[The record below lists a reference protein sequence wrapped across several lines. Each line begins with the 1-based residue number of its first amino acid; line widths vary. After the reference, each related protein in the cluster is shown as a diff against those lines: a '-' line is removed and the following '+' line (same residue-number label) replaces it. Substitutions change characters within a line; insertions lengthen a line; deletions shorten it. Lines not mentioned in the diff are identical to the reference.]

1 MFSKIVN
8 SKQYSKLI
16 YALNANILTRSI
28 LSVPYRLLF
37 IISKIYFNK
46 TNEIK
51 SVYLTGS
58 FSRKDFIF
66 GKSDIDFIIL
76 CDCNENEFQKIQYRH
91 YHWAKRLVL
100 FGKPADVKSNT
111 VLLNQFRVK
120 SEYSNQK
127 INLKHLQSELFYG
140 EPVLDEI
147 ETCSIDYIQ
156 FVESLIIHL
165 FHSLMKDNGYKE
177 ILDKKIFILNQV
189 LETEEFSKSCK
200 AKVKRIESFADL
212 LSFIETLKSNNSEYE
227 KLTLPSDVSSFSWE
241 MGSYVDPD
249 KFDYPFMVK
258 EKTVPHFYFQDTND
272 LVEITKKYNL
282 KSIGHT
288 ECVIWFKDFVF
299 YSLSAGIRVI
309 HKERL
314 PFLWGESLIS
324 KDSFEFLNHKIN
336 SYESFC
342 EEWIYKP
349 FFENNTEEMNYL
361 KSVNDKRIC
370 SDAARFKLY
379 KTIVYTKQVNL
390 TVETEYYT
398 SLKELKN
405 LFQFSHDSVEPTISL
420 CICTKNRE
428 SLLLELLKSIGNQTD
443 MPEEIIIVNNNSV
456 DNTLDVLNKFKD
468 DLNLT
473 IINSNLPTINALRDL
488 CVKKA
493 SMDVVAFTDD
503 DAVLD
508 ENWIYHIRKSYEADE
523 HLMLLGGQMIH
534 WKQDLLNSSELFH
547 RYYLGRRM

>member
-1 MFSKIVN
+1 MNFF
-8 SKQYSKLI
+8 
-16 YALNANILTRSI
+16 TRSI
-28 LSVPYRLLF
+28 LSIPYRLLF
-37 IISKIYFNK
+37 VISKVYFNQ
-46 TNEIK
+46 TDEIK

-58 FSRKDFIF
+58 FARKDFLY
-66 GKSDIDFIIL
+66 GKSDIDFILL
-76 CDCNENEFQKIQYRH
+76 CDCSENVFQKLQLRH
-91 YHWAKRLVL
+91 YRWAKTLVF

-111 VLLNQFRVK
+111 VLLNQFRVE

-140 EPVLDEI
+140 EPVLDKI

-156 FVESLIIHL
+156 FIESLIIHL
-165 FHSLMKDNGYKE
+165 FLSLMKENGYKE
-177 ILDKKIFILNQV
+177 ILDKKMLILNQI
-189 LETEEFSKSCK
+189 LATEEFSKSCK
-200 AKVKRIESFADL
+200 SKVKNIENVSNL
-212 LSFIETLKSNNSEYE
+212 HSFIETLKANNSEYE
-227 KLTLPSDVSSFSWE
+227 KLTLPQDIDSFSWE
-241 MGSYVDPD
+241 MGRYVDAE
-249 KFDYPFMVK
+249 KFDYPIMVK
-258 EKTVPHFYFQDTND
+258 QKTVPHFYFQDTND
-272 LVEITKKYNL
+272 LLEITKKYNL
-282 KSIGHT
+282 KNIGRT
-288 ECVIWFKDFVF
+288 ECVIWFKDFVL
-299 YSLSAGIRVI
+299 YSLSEGIRVI

-314 PFLWGESLIS
+314 PFLWGESSIN

-361 KSVNDKRIC
+361 KSVNDKRVC
-370 SDAARFKLY
+370 SDAARFALY
-379 KTIVYTKQVNL
+379 KTIVSTNLVNL
-390 TVETEYYT
+390 TIENDYYT
-398 SLKELKN
+398 SLLELKKVFKFN
-405 LFQFSHDSVEPTISL
+405 QELVKPTISL

-428 SLLLELLKSIGNQTD
+428 ALLVKLLKSISDQID
-443 MPEEIIIVNNNSV
+443 RPDEIIIVNNNSV

-468 DLNLT
+468 DLCLT

-488 CVKKA
+488 CVKEA

-503 DAVLD
+503 DAVLE

>member
-1 MFSKIVN
+1 MLSKIVN
-8 SKQYSKLI
+8 SKKYLKLVSI
-16 YALNANILTRSI
+16 LNVNFLTRSI
-28 LSVPYRLLF
+28 LSIPYRILF
-37 IISKIYFNK
+37 IISKIYFNS
-46 TNEIK
+46 TIEIK

-58 FSRKDFIF
+58 FARKNFVF

-76 CDCNENEFQKIQYRH
+76 CDCNENEFQKIQLRH
-91 YHWAKRLVL
+91 YRWAKMLVL

-127 INLKHLQSELFYG
+127 INLKHLQSKLFYG

-165 FHSLMKDNGYKE
+165 FLSLMKDNGYKE
-177 ILDKKIFILNQV
+177 ILEKKTLILNQV
-189 LETEEFSKSCK
+189 LEKEEFFKSCK
-200 AKVKRIESFADL
+200 SNVKKIESPSEL
-212 LSFIETLKSNNSEYE
+212 YSFFETLKSNNSEYVE
-227 KLTLPSDVSSFSWE
+227 LNLPSDINSFSWE
-241 MGSYVDPD
+241 IGSYVDSE
-249 KFDYPFMVK
+249 KFDYPLMVEK
-258 EKTVPHFYFQDTND
+258 KTVPHFYFQDTND

-282 KSIGHT
+282 KDIGHT
-288 ECVIWFKDFVF
+288 ECVIWFKDFVL

-314 PFLWGESLIS
+314 PFLWGESSIN
-324 KDSFEFLNHKIN
+324 KDSLEFLNHKIN
-336 SYESFC
+336 SYKSFC
-342 EEWIYKP
+342 EEWTYKP
-349 FFENNTEEMNYL
+349 FFENNTKEMNYL
-361 KSVNDKRIC
+361 KNVNDKRVC

-379 KTIVYTKQVNL
+379 KNIVSTNQVNL
-390 TVETEYYT
+390 TVENDYYI
-398 SLKELKN
+398 SLLELKKILN
-405 LFQFSHDSVEPTISL
+405 FSQDSVKPTISL

-428 SLLLELLKSIGNQTD
+428 KLLVELLKSIVNQTD
-443 MPEEIIIVNNNSV
+443 MPEEIIIINNNSV
-456 DNTLDVLNKFKD
+456 DNTIDVLNKFKD

-473 IINSNLPTINALRDL
+473 IINSNLPTINTLRDL
-488 CVKKA
+488 CVKEA